1 MSKLV
6 RYFNYGKLSNISRYI
21 KKNPVEKK
29 LLGRWGV
36 DHNQYADIK
45 ADHTN
50 EDHCGVCNSLRE
62 EYIKNNDIKKSQS
75 LEDYK
80 NHFYYRK

>member
-6 RYFNYGKLSNISRYI
+6 RYFNYGKLNNINKYL

-36 DHNQYADIK
+36 DHDQFADIK

-50 EDHCGVCNSLRE
+50 EDHCGVCNSMRE
-62 EYIKNNDIKKSQS
+62 EYIKKND
-75 LEDYK
+75 EK
-80 NHFYYRK
+80 NKPNDEYENPFLL

>member
-6 RYFNYGKLSNISRYI
+6 RYFNYGKLNNINKYL

-36 DHNQYADIK
+36 DHDQYADIK

-50 EDHCGVCNSLRE
+50 EDHCGVCNSMRE
-62 EYIKNNDIKKSQS
+62 EYIKKNNEKNKSNDEYEKPF
-75 LEDYK
+75 LL
-80 NHFYYRK
+80 

>member
-6 RYFNYGKLSNISRYI
+6 RYFNYGKLINISRYI

-36 DHNQYADIK
+36 DHDQYADIK

-50 EDHCGVCNSLRE
+50 EDHCGVCNSMRE
-62 EYIKNNDIKKSQS
+62 EYIKKNNEKNKSNDEYEKPF
-75 LEDYK
+75 LL
-80 NHFYYRK
+80 

>member
-6 RYFNYGKLSNISRYI
+6 RYFNYGKLNNINKYL

-36 DHNQYADIK
+36 DHDQYADIK

-50 EDHCGVCNSLRE
+50 EDHCGVCNSMRE
-62 EYIKNNDIKKSQS
+62 EYIKKND
-75 LEDYK
+75 EK
-80 NHFYYRK
+80 NKPNDEYEKPFLL

>member
-6 RYFNYGKLSNISRYI
+6 RYFNYGKLNNINKYL

-36 DHNQYADIK
+36 DHDQFADIK

-50 EDHCGVCNSLRE
+50 EDHCGVCNSMRE
-62 EYIKNNDIKKSQS
+62 EYIKKNDEKNKSNDEYEKPF
-75 LEDYK
+75 LL
-80 NHFYYRK
+80 